1 MPRAFNHWL
10 EMKNTISM
18 SLMIF
23 IITTGCMGPGGLF
36 SEDETYIAPFEFDL
50 TIEDLWND
58 IPINQTSA
66 SDIINMT
73 HEFEKSPRITNLTEV
88 GYSLNNQPLLL
99 VEFGDYDPDVPT
111 VYFVA
116 AQHGN
121 EPASVD
127 SAYLLARHFA
137 RASPEEIDPILE
149 KINLAVFV
157 MVNPDGR
164 DNETRGNSNGTDLN
178 RDHMKLLEPEGKV
191 MHEAFHKVHPSV
203 TVDMHEFGGAGTII
217 FQVAAPQNPV
227 THQDVLLASYVLE
240 TDVIEAI
247 NDEWGF
253 GSVTNYPPTTS
264 SQDSSIHRNHFAVH
278 GSVSLLF
285 ESAVSEEYS
294 ERVRL
299 QSLAALAVIDEV
311 ANNPE
316 YYLDARQSSD
326 EEGQEGNDIVHA
338 YLFECNDP
346 ATVETIRILTDHGFD
361 IGYKPDSESITSIHY
376 QTFLPRTDF
385 SNGTVVVPMDQIGW
399 RMLSELMEY
408 TSDKDQHY
416 TNSPKDRGLDA
427 WRALESVNYE
437 LDHNVCVTN

>member
-1 MPRAFNHWL
+1 
-10 EMKNTISM
+10 MKSTISM

-23 IITTGCMGPGGLF
+23 IITSGCTGPGGIF
-36 SEDETYIAPFEFDL
+36 SEDEPDLVLFEFDL
-50 TIEDLWND
+50 TIGDLWND

-66 SDIINMT
+66 SDIINLT
-73 HEFEKSPRITNLTEV
+73 YEFDKSPRVTNLTEI
-88 GYSLNNQPLLL
+88 GYSINNQPLLL
-99 VEFGDYDPDVPT
+99 VEFGDYDPIVPT

-149 KINLAVFV
+149 KINLAIFV

-164 DNETRGNSNGTDLN
+164 DANSRGNANSTDLN
-178 RDHMKLLEPEGKV
+178 RDHMKLLEPEGKI
-191 MHEAFHKVHPSV
+191 MQKAFQKVRPSV

-227 THQDVLLASYVLE
+227 THPDVLTASYVLE
-240 TDVIEAI
+240 TDVIEAV
-247 NDEWGF
+247 NEEWGF

-299 QSLAALAVIDEV
+299 QSWAAIAVIDEV
-311 ANNPE
+311 ANDPD

-326 EEGQEGNDIVHA
+326 EEGQEGNDIVYA
-338 YLFECNDP
+338 YLFECSDP
-346 ATVETIRILTDHGFD
+346 ATTETLRILKDHGFD
-361 IGYKPDSESITSIHY
+361 VGYKAGDESVTSIHY
-376 QTFLPRTDF
+376 ETFLPKTGF
-385 SNGTVVVPMDQIGW
+385 LNGTALVPMDQIGW
-399 RMLSELMEY
+399 RMITELMEY
-408 TSDKDQHY
+408 TSAKDQHY
-416 TNSPKDRGLDA
+416 TNSPKDRGQDA
-427 WRALESVNYE
+427 WRALESVDYIVNNE
-437 LDHNVCVTN
+437 IC

>member
-1 MPRAFNHWL
+1 MRKIVPIGLVF
-10 EMKNTISM
+10 
-18 SLMIF
+18 F
-23 IITTGCMGPGGLF
+23 IITTGCTGPGGF
-36 SEDETYIAPFEFDL
+36 FGDDEPKATPFEFDL
-50 TIEDLWND
+50 TLDDLWND
-58 IPINQTSA
+58 IPLNQTSA

-73 HEFEKSPRITNLTEV
+73 YEFGKSPRVTNLTEV
-88 GYSLNNQPLLL
+88 GYSINHQPLLL
-99 VEFGDYDPDVPT
+99 VEFGDYDSTVPT

-149 KINLAVFV
+149 KINLAVLV

-164 DNETRGNSNGTDLN
+164 DNGTRGNYNGTDLN
-178 RDHMKLLEPEGKV
+178 RDHMKLLEPEGKT
-191 MHEAFHKVHPSV
+191 MHYAFHKIRPSV
-203 TVDMHEFGGAGTII
+203 TVDMHEFGGVGTII

-247 NDEWGF
+247 SDEWGV

-299 QSLAALAVIDEV
+299 QSWAALAVINEV
-311 ANNPE
+311 ADDPDF
-316 YYLDARQSSD
+316 YLDARQSSD
-326 EEGQEGNDIVHA
+326 EEGQEGNGIVHA
-338 YLFECNDP
+338 YLIECSDP
-346 ATVETIRILTDHGFD
+346 ATAETLRILKDHGFD
-361 IGYKPDSESITSIHY
+361 VGYKPDDESVTSIHY
-376 QTFLPRTDF
+376 ETFLPRSAF
-385 SNGTVVVPMDQIGW
+385 PNGTVVIPMDQIGW
-399 RMLSELMEY
+399 RSLGELMEY
-408 TSDKDQHY
+408 TSAKDQHY
-416 TNSPKDRGLDA
+416 TNSPKERGQDA
-427 WRALESVNYE
+427 WRALGSVNYE
-437 LDHNVCVTN
+437 IDNTVCSAA

>member
-1 MPRAFNHWL
+1 
-10 EMKNTISM
+10 MKNTISM

-23 IITTGCMGPGGLF
+23 IITAGCTGPGGLF
-36 SEDETYIAPFEFDL
+36 SEDEPDAALFEFDL
-50 TIEDLWND
+50 TIEDMWND
-58 IPINQTSA
+58 IPINQTST
-66 SDIINMT
+66 SDILNMT
-73 HEFEKSPRITNLTEV
+73 YEFDKSPRVTNLTEV

-99 VEFGDYDPDVPT
+99 VEFGDYDPTVPT

-149 KINLAVFV
+149 KINLAIFV

-164 DNETRGNSNGTDLN
+164 DNGTRENSNGTDLN
-178 RDHMKLLEPEGKV
+178 RDHMKLLEPEGKA
-191 MHEAFHKVHPSV
+191 MHYAFHKVHPSV

-217 FQVAAPQNPV
+217 FQVAAPQNPA
-227 THQDVLLASYVLE
+227 THQNVLLASYVLE
-240 TDVIEAI
+240 TDVITAI
-247 NDEWGF
+247 NEEWGF

-299 QSLAALAVIDEV
+299 QTWAALAVINEV
-311 ANNPE
+311 ADDPD

-326 EEGQEGNDIVHA
+326 KEGQEGNDLVHA
-338 YLFECNDP
+338 YLIECSDS
-346 ATVETIRILTDHGFD
+346 ATAETIRLLRDHRFD
-361 IGYKPDSESITSIHY
+361 VGYKPDSESVTSIHY
-376 QTFLPRTDF
+376 ETFLPKSDF
-385 SNGTVVVPMDQIGW
+385 PNGTVVIPMDQIGW
-399 RMLSELMEY
+399 RVLGELMEY
-408 TSDKDQHY
+408 TSAKDQHY
-416 TNSPKDRGLDA
+416 TNSPKERGQDA
-427 WRALESVNYE
+427 WRALEPVNYE
-437 LDHNVCVTN
+437 IDNKVCIANG

>member
-1 MPRAFNHWL
+1 
-10 EMKNTISM
+10 MKSTISM

-23 IITTGCMGPGGLF
+23 IITSGCTGPGGIF
-36 SEDETYIAPFEFDL
+36 SEDEPDLVLFEFDL

-66 SDIINMT
+66 SDIINLT
-73 HEFEKSPRITNLTEV
+73 YEFDKSPRVTNLTEI
-88 GYSLNNQPLLL
+88 GYSINNQPLLL
-99 VEFGDYDPDVPT
+99 VEFGDYDPIVPT

-149 KINLAVFV
+149 KINLAIFV

-164 DNETRGNSNGTDLN
+164 DANSRGNANSTDLN
-178 RDHMKLLEPEGKV
+178 RDHMKLLEPEGKI
-191 MHEAFHKVHPSV
+191 MQKAFQKVHPSV

-227 THQDVLLASYVLE
+227 THPDVLTASYVLE
-240 TDVIEAI
+240 TDVIEAV
-247 NDEWGF
+247 NEEWGF

-299 QSLAALAVIDEV
+299 QSWAAIAVIDEV
-311 ANNPE
+311 ANDPD

-326 EEGQEGNDIVHA
+326 EEGQEGNDIVYA
-338 YLFECNDP
+338 YLFECSDP
-346 ATVETIRILTDHGFD
+346 ATTETLRILKDHGFD
-361 IGYKPDSESITSIHY
+361 VGYKAGDESVTSIHY
-376 QTFLPRTDF
+376 ETFLPKTGF
-385 SNGTVVVPMDQIGW
+385 LNGTALVPMDQIGW
-399 RMLSELMEY
+399 RMITELMEY
-408 TSDKDQHY
+408 TSAKDQHY
-416 TNSPKDRGLDA
+416 TNSPKDRGQDA
-427 WRALESVNYE
+427 WRALESVDYIVNNE
-437 LDHNVCVTN
+437 IC

>member
-1 MPRAFNHWL
+1 MRKIVPIGLVF
-10 EMKNTISM
+10 
-18 SLMIF
+18 F
-23 IITTGCMGPGGLF
+23 IITTGCTGPGGF
-36 SEDETYIAPFEFDL
+36 FGDDEPKATPFEFDL
-50 TIEDLWND
+50 TLDDLWND
-58 IPINQTSA
+58 IPLNQTSA

-73 HEFEKSPRITNLTEV
+73 YEFDKSPRVTNLTEV
-88 GYSLNNQPLLL
+88 GYSINNQPLLL
-99 VEFGDYDPDVPT
+99 VEFGDYDSAVPT

-149 KINLAVFV
+149 KINLAILV

-164 DNETRGNSNGTDLN
+164 DNGTRGNSNGTDLN
-178 RDHMKLLEPEGKV
+178 RDHMKLLEPEGKT
-191 MHEAFHKVHPSV
+191 MHYAFHKIRPSV
-203 TVDMHEFGGAGTII
+203 TVDMHEFGGVGTII

-247 NDEWGF
+247 SDEWGV

-299 QSLAALAVIDEV
+299 QSWAALAVINEV
-311 ANNPE
+311 ADDPDF
-316 YYLDARQSSD
+316 YLDARQSSD

-338 YLFECNDP
+338 YLIECSDP
-346 ATVETIRILTDHGFD
+346 ATAETLRILKDHGFD
-361 IGYKPDSESITSIHY
+361 VGYKPDDESVTSIHY
-376 QTFLPRTDF
+376 ETFLPRSAF
-385 SNGTVVVPMDQIGW
+385 PNGTVVIPMDQIGW
-399 RMLSELMEY
+399 RSLGELMEY
-408 TSDKDQHY
+408 TSAKDQHY
-416 TNSPKDRGLDA
+416 TNSPKERGQDA
-427 WRALESVNYE
+427 WRALGSVNYE
-437 LDHNVCVTN
+437 IDNSVCSTA